1 MSDQLKVS
9 AKFPVQPKAIY
20 NAWLNS
26 KQHTEMTG
34 AEAVVSSKIGGKFK
48 AWDGYITGK
57 NFELI
62 KDKRII
68 QAWRSSEFAEGDLD
82 SILVVNLEEVSGGCR
97 ITIAHS
103 QIPKG
108 QGANYKQ
115 GWIDYYLLPMKA
127 YFKKI

>member
-1 MSDQLKVS
+1 MFEKIMLCFTLCIQWL
-9 AKFPVQPKAIY
+9 IY
-20 NAWLNS
+20 L
-26 KQHTEMTG
+26 
-34 AEAVVSSKIGGKFK
+34 
-48 AWDGYITGK
+48 
-57 NFELI
+57 ELI